1 MPPVIWAFLAFIAT
15 ALVIIIVGFGITR
28 ESEVARTRLKKLTS
42 EPQEEK
48 SKPRSEYQA
57 SAKREDMLPTVTRFL
72 TARKFTERLYIELAA
87 AGLPL
92 RPSEFVGILAAS
104 VILSQILA
112 VIIARS
118 IIVYVLFAILGVGI
132 PIAVVK
138 VLQQKRKALFDAQIV
153 DALILIASSIR
164 SGFSFL
170 RAMQMVAQ
178 EMPPPIATEFER
190 VINEVNIGRSMED
203 ALRMSVQRVKS
214 YDFDLVVTAVLIHL
228 QIGGNLADILE
239 TIAET
244 IRERMRIAGEI
255 RTLTAEGRISGVALV
270 LIPIFLGVILTLIN
284 PSYMGTL
291 FYEDIGRILLAT
303 AAILQI
309 LGWIVIKRMLVLE
322 Y

>member
-1 MPPVIWAFLAFIAT
+1 MPPIIWAVLAFIAT

-42 EPQEEK
+42 KPQEEI

-104 VILSQILA
+104 VIISQILA

-118 IIVYVLFAILGVGI
+118 IIVYAIFAILGVGI
-132 PIAVVK
+132 PIVVVK

-153 DALILIASSIR
+153 DALVLIASSIR

-203 ALRMSVQRVKS
+203 ALKMSVQRVKS

-270 LIPIFLGVILTLIN
+270 LIPIFLGVLLSLIN
-284 PSYMGTL
+284 PSYMSTL
-291 FYEDIGRILLAT
+291 
-303 AAILQI
+303 
-309 LGWIVIKRMLVLE
+309 
-322 Y
+322 